1 MEFIEAP
8 VFTKYLKKYLSEE
21 SYMALQDFLLVNPH
35 AGEIMPGTGGFRKL
49 RWYDKRRGK
58 GKRGG
63 LRVIYYFFSQEVQI
77 WLLTI
82 YGKNEAKDL
91 TSEQK
96 KALKSAIDEEK
107 KARFSQLMFRRKKR

>member
-8 VFTKYLKKYLSEE
+8 VFTKYLSDYLVDDAFKNLQE
-21 SYMALQDFLLVNPH
+21 ALCHDPETGDVMQ
-35 AGEIMPGTGGFRKL
+35 GTGGFRKM
-49 RWYDKRRGK
+49 RWQDSRRGK

-63 LRVIYYFFSQEVQI
+63 LRVIYFYFADDHQI

-82 YGKNEAKDL
+82 YGKDEMDDL

-96 KALKSAIDEEK
+96 KTLKLAMQEEK
-107 KARFSQLMFRRKKR
+107 QSRIIKKYKK